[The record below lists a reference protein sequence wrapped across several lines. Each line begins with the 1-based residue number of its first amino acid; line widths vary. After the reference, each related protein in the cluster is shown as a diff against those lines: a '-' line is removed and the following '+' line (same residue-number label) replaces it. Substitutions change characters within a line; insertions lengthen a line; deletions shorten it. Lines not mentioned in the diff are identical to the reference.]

1 MLLFRYDDAIY
12 GFSTAT
18 RCNQSATNQGIL
30 MRKFQ
35 PSLVDWDEIA
45 ARLMAGEPT
54 ARVAQD
60 YEISRQAI
68 AKRAKREGWL
78 DSQVVMQGARKNA
91 EHLTG
96 LKVAIRRPR
105 VAVQPVQPEEV
116 QPVANVQPSA
126 TVSATNA
133 GLVQKFNKDT
143 PEVRNAILG
152 LLKDGVPKLHAAQA
166 VGVHENTLNRWL
178 NDDSGFSAEVRA
190 AESAAVAL
198 RVQRIGKAGEKD
210 WRADSWYLERTQRG
224 TFGSDAGKGGGLAVQ
239 INIMR
244 DGEPEVVDIT
254 PAG

>member
-1 MLLFRYDDAIY
+1 MVAAKQP
-12 GFSTAT
+12 SAT
-18 RCNQSATNQGIL
+18 SATNQGIL

-45 ARLMAGEPT
+45 ARVMAGEPT